1 MWQGNVQED
10 TVSCLA
16 EWDYTLNVNNLFCIT
31 AGISYI
37 LAKIFCQVT
46 GNKHKSQTI
55 STSKQIIINQLNIHW

>member
-46 GNKHKSQTI
+46 GNKHKS
-55 STSKQIIINQLNIHW
+55 